1 MEDIGMEK
9 ELILT
14 AGEWAVAKEYAKG
27 LQDKEVAE
35 NLGKSVWT
43 TKTQKKSIYL
53 KLGISTSS
61 ELTLYVIC
69 RYLGKAFDLKKIR
82 QFGVSILFS
91 LLFVVVQVFGDTG
104 DMCRLRK
111 SVNESGKTIKRL
123 MDMGIEDTIIK
134 VVRDENNMLLGKLED
149 VINHAISGIK
159 KGYGDIFLPDYVP
172 VRKATE
178 LLGCTY
184 KELLKR
190 LNAIN
195 AKPEK
200 VGTRNCITRDELLKI
215 MN

>member
-27 LQDKEVAE
+27 LQDKEVEE

-104 DMCRLRK
+104 DMCRLRNAR
-111 SVNESGKTIKRL
+111 VRAPMRVEKRL
-123 MDMGIEDTIIK
+123 KD
-134 VVRDENNMLLGKLED
+134 
-149 VINHAISGIK
+149 
-159 KGYGDIFLPDYVP
+159 
-172 VRKATE
+172 
-178 LLGCTY
+178 
-184 KELLKR
+184 
-190 LNAIN
+190 
-195 AKPEK
+195 
-200 VGTRNCITRDELLKI
+200 
-215 MN
+215 

>member
-1 MEDIGMEK
+1 MEK

-35 NLGKSVWT
+35 NLWKSVWT

-104 DMCRLRK
+104 DMCRLRNAR
-111 SVNESGKTIKRL
+111 VRAPMRVEKRL
-123 MDMGIEDTIIK
+123 KD
-134 VVRDENNMLLGKLED
+134 
-149 VINHAISGIK
+149 
-159 KGYGDIFLPDYVP
+159 
-172 VRKATE
+172 
-178 LLGCTY
+178 
-184 KELLKR
+184 
-190 LNAIN
+190 
-195 AKPEK
+195 
-200 VGTRNCITRDELLKI
+200 
-215 MN
+215 